1 MVESPDNTVTY
12 YIVLLIPH
20 PRDRGVEDNRELL
33 LHIVEQVDGMRAD
46 QQKAFN
52 TTLAGPENACAKL
65 NVQNCRNE
73 AEEEAVTETVIQ
85 NASKKG
91 VFRTIQSIMQKCM
104 DRLTKFDVI
113 SGKLEK
119 LFEPLEDIFRK
130 KFGNDRLQLQ
140 FIMTDDQFYDLL
152 SGLLLMLQM
161 AWVYFTTN
169 QQHVRSETPHS
180 NKQQKPTVHML
191 SSSNVQ
197 SRAKGLSSVGSNSK
211 KLIVAAIDIGTSY
224 SGYAYSSIDDFTFN
238 PLKITTSTGQFMYKA
253 PTKILLTP
261 DQAFYAFGFEAEN
274 KYVSLAEEE
283 QHKDWFYFEDI
294 KMQLNE
300 KLPAGIRASDL
311 KLGIEAEAGSIYCK
325 TLAVQGTDKKAID
338 LCKSGCRFVVLDIG
352 GGTVDV
358 TAYEVNTNGT
368 LGEIHSAGGGGWGG
382 NMVNEGYI
390 EMLYRIFG
398 KEIVESYQN
407 DNKGDFLEMQAD
419 FEKKKR
425 ALNETCTR
433 VYLRLPFS
441 FINVVEEHT
450 SSTVSLLIVK
460 AGFADDIG
468 FKREKLSISGMMFLD
483 FFKPSTEK
491 ITSYL
496 QNLLD
501 SADVHNS
508 VDKLILVGGFSQS
521 PVVRNAIQ
529 EAFPHIPMYCPED
542 AELAVLKG
550 AVIFGHTPR
559 VITERISKLSYG
571 IAVMQDAVV
580 GCPEEFLYI
589 ASNGKFL
596 MKDVFARFV
605 EKGERVNINQW
616 MVKEFQIVDD
626 KYPLTVVIYASSKK
640 EVTFVHEE
648 SCQLLGTLSVG
659 REQGWKEYDDI
670 GIWFSFG
677 YESIQIESHH
687 KRTGKITRLSLDVQ
701 F

>member
-1 MVESPDNTVTY
+1 
-12 YIVLLIPH
+12 
-20 PRDRGVEDNRELL
+20 
-33 LHIVEQVDGMRAD
+33 MRAD

-91 VFRTIQSIMQKCM
+91 TVISAKKGCFEFSM
-104 DRLTKFDVI
+104 KFNTFESCLKFIEDVI

-238 PLKITTSTGQFMYKA
+238 PLKITTST
-253 PTKILLTP
+253 
-261 DQAFYAFGFEAEN
+261 
-274 KYVSLAEEE
+274 
-283 QHKDWFYFEDI
+283 
-294 KMQLNE
+294 
-300 KLPAGIRASDL
+300 AGIRASDL
-311 KLGIEAEAGSIYCK
+311 KLGIEAEAGS
-325 TLAVQGTDKKAID
+325 
-338 LCKSGCRFVVLDIG
+338 
-352 GGTVDV
+352 GTVDV

-640 EVTFVHEE
+640 
-648 SCQLLGTLSVG
+648 
-659 REQGWKEYDDI
+659 
-670 GIWFSFG
+670 
-677 YESIQIESHH
+677 SHIC
-687 KRTGKITRLSLDVQ
+687 T
-701 F
+701 